1 MPSPAFGVDTAPFVR
16 TLRLTVAIA
25 YHRLSAAG
33 HLRGS
38 EPNLATRLLERN
50 KDIRDTDR

>member
-38 EPNLATRLLERN
+38 EPNLATRLLELN